1 MGDTPAELELRG
13 WVSGAAAA
21 SPAGWLPPTSH
32 MVQSCP
38 ASAIGNSVPGL
49 LGTTAP
55 IAPASEPLL
64 LTCHSFPL
72 CTSATPW
79 LVTSLLSSPH
89 WHLLGPAQRMPST
102 FSSPQVCTHVM
113 EISAAPRARSAFSTE
128 HLVSLLSQPCWL
140 HISRHSATCHYRPH
154 SYCISAHLSRNRI

>member
-21 SPAGWLPPTSH
+21 SPAVWLPPTSH

-55 IAPASEPLL
+55 IAPASPP
-64 LTCHSFPL
+64 HM
-72 CTSATPW
+72 
-79 LVTSLLSSPH
+79 SLISS
-89 WHLLGPAQRMPST
+89 L
-102 FSSPQVCTHVM
+102 
-113 EISAAPRARSAFSTE
+113 
-128 HLVSLLSQPCWL
+128 
-140 HISRHSATCHYRPH
+140 
-154 SYCISAHLSRNRI
+154 HLSHPMACH